1 MVYNAEYRYRLSAVV
16 SFAAAVVALW
26 LAFFLPEYVNQMA
39 ALIAGLIFLA
49 DAYVKYTNDVNL
61 RPYTTALYSFAWAA
75 LIFAGFQF
83 VGQPWSNLF
92 ALLWVFD
99 GILKLPG
106 IDTNWEG
113 KFRHVLSALNT
124 TLLGLTLLF
133 SVRVLGSTF
142 LSVLLGWVVLYDAY
156 VKWSYIRERYR
167 WFS

>member
-1 MVYNAEYRYRLSAVV
+1 MEYSEEYRYRLSAVV
-16 SFAAAVVALW
+16 SFAAAVVAFW
-26 LAFFLPEYVNQMA
+26 LAFFLSEYVNQTV

-49 DAYVKYTNDVNL
+49 DAYVKYTDNVEL
-61 RPYTTALYSFAWAA
+61 RPYTTTLYSFAWAA

-92 ALLWVFD
+92 ALLWVLD

-106 IDTNWEG
+106 VDTKWEG

-133 SVRVLGSTF
+133 SVRVFGSTF

-156 VKWSYIRERYR
+156 VKWSYIREKYH